1 MGGLLRPI
9 RRRTL
14 MGRSRR
20 PRPAQLAVKL
30 RQLRSALG
38 LTQEQMFERLGE
50 TNTALYPGH
59 ISLYESG
66 QREPPLPVLLSY
78 ARSAGV
84 YVDVLIDDELN
95 LPDRLPVRPSSIDNL
110 KRFKKSEVHKSSSKR
125 PQFSG
130 HIQVPIAAFSGHTF
144 FHNYPY

>member
-1 MGGLLRPI
+1 
-9 RRRTL
+9 

-20 PRPAQLAVKL
+20 PRPARLAAKL
-30 RQLRSALG
+30 RQLRAALG

-50 TNTALYPGH
+50 TKTALYSGH

-84 YVDVLIDDELN
+84 YVDVLIDDELD
-95 LPDRLPVRPSSIDNL
+95 LPDRLPAKPSSGDVL
-110 KRFKKSEVHKSSSKR
+110 KRFKKG
-125 PQFSG
+125 SG
-130 HIQVPIAAFSGHTF
+130 
-144 FHNYPY
+144 